1 MRNLRMYIFALSGLI
16 LVVFVL
22 LVALCVRSC
31 SKATLISKKVIPA
44 KTATLKKETKKS
56 EKPKEI
62 KRDVDQVKAVVPS
75 SAPITEERVYYDFE
89 KDLNGW
95 EIPLWARGKND
106 YVAKNVTS
114 SNEVAIHGKNSMRVE
129 VNFPGDI
136 WAAALVEIQQYLD
149 LSPYRVVSADI
160 YLPQD
165 APIGLKARMIL
176 TVGNNWKFVE
186 MSRSVP
192 LVPGKW
198 VTLSANI
205 EPGSYDWKRIV
216 PDDKFAEDVRKV
228 AIRVESNRKPEYEG
242 LMYIDNI
249 RCGK

>member
-1 MRNLRMYIFALSGLI
+1 MRNLRMYIFGLSALI
-16 LVVFVL
+16 LVIFVF
-22 LVALCVRSC
+22 LVIVCVRGC
-31 SKATLISKKVIPA
+31 SNARLFPEKHVSAKGTTNISKK
-44 KTATLKKETKKS
+44 TKKN
-56 EKPKEI
+56 K
-62 KRDVDQVKAVVPS
+62 VDEVKHIVPS

-89 KDLNGW
+89 NDLNGW

-106 YVAKNVTS
+106 YVAKSIEFSEEQSV
-114 SNEVAIHGKNSMRVE
+114 HGKNSMKIE
-129 VNFPGDI
+129 AAFPGDI
-136 WAAALVEIQQYLD
+136 WAASLVEIQQYLD

-160 YLPQD
+160 FIPND
-165 APIGLKARMIL
+165 APMGLKARMIL

-216 PDDKFAEDVRKV
+216 PDDKFAEDVRKI
-228 AIRVESNRKPEYEG
+228 AIRVESNRKPKYKG
-242 LMYIDNI
+242 YIYIDNI